1 MARCG
6 SGHLYCRVADRGNI
20 GGALDLFDREVEQP
34 QRLVWLTPGLG
45 AVDRVKRLQHLVPG
59 LGLVSSSALEE
70 TKRAE
75 PVWDESTGDEEYLT
89 NGDSI
94 YDSQPVYD
102 EYADEEWYSLFIRG
116 DRNLSGEMLV
126 EGGDRLG
133 GDGIGVATVG
143 DFPNLKVPIFQPP
156 NTESLNFELYKV
168 GCKLSMHEAITC
180 GPVMLIEQLNENM
193 AMHMRV
199 VKNLN
204 CDVPQANNLRKSNSN
219 GSIMNTVGKVKLFME
234 VMMIIM
240 KGNHVDVP
248 FDPGVVDNFLVSGI
262 KMARTCPIIS
272 RIFFVDDSSFFF
284 KANRAECQNLLNIL
298 ARYCSAS
305 GQNINFVKSSTL
317 FSPNCPEDL
326 QQQLCDLLNVQR
338 MDLKARYLGLPSVI
352 GRNKNELFSFIL
364 DKVLHKMQGWK
375 QKLLSQA
382 GREVLIKSV
391 IQAIPSYAMQCYLLP
406 KGFLDKL
413 LTHIRRFFWHG
424 DAHGKHIHWLR
435 WDRLSKPKD
444 EGGAWLVWDLTLL
457 GYGKVSS
464 TVEMFSFK
472 VSDGRILTSFAI
484 ERKGD
489 DSRFV
494 IFQSY
499 RKGKRG
505 KLEIEQEEKKYKL
518 LGTLNF
524 TLYA

>member
-1 MARCG
+1 
-6 SGHLYCRVADRGNI
+6 
-20 GGALDLFDREVEQP
+20 
-34 QRLVWLTPGLG
+34 
-45 AVDRVKRLQHLVPG
+45 
-59 LGLVSSSALEE
+59 
-70 TKRAE
+70 
-75 PVWDESTGDEEYLT
+75 
-89 NGDSI
+89 
-94 YDSQPVYD
+94 
-102 EYADEEWYSLFIRG
+102 
-116 DRNLSGEMLV
+116 
-126 EGGDRLG
+126 
-133 GDGIGVATVG
+133 
-143 DFPNLKVPIFQPP
+143 
-156 NTESLNFELYKV
+156 
-168 GCKLSMHEAITC
+168 
-180 GPVMLIEQLNENM
+180 
-193 AMHMRV
+193 
-199 VKNLN
+199 
-204 CDVPQANNLRKSNSN
+204 
-219 GSIMNTVGKVKLFME
+219 
-234 VMMIIM
+234 
-240 KGNHVDVP
+240 
-248 FDPGVVDNFLVSGI
+248 
-262 KMARTCPIIS
+262 MARTCPIIS
-272 RIFFVDDSSFFF
+272 HIFFVDDSSFFF

-352 GRNKNELFSFIL
+352 GRNKNELFFFIL

-499 RKGKRG
+499 SKKKKMVNTHHKEVLNASTSKGAEPSASDAEHNDNDNGSSSGSEGLNYGGFTEEETKALRSMINKQVG
-505 KLEIEQEEKKYKL
+505 KAIKNVMPNEMKTYRD
-518 LGTLNF
+518 F
-524 TLYA
+524 TTCDVPKFDGALDPIASTELRST

>member
-248 FDPGVVDNFLVSGI
+248 FDPGGSFLGI
-262 KMARTCPIIS
+262 IKTRGRVFPKRRRMM
-272 RIFFVDDSSFFF
+272 RI
-284 KANRAECQNLLNIL
+284 
-298 ARYCSAS
+298 
-305 GQNINFVKSSTL
+305 
-317 FSPNCPEDL
+317 
-326 QQQLCDLLNVQR
+326 
-338 MDLKARYLGLPSVI
+338 
-352 GRNKNELFSFIL
+352 
-364 DKVLHKMQGWK
+364 
-375 QKLLSQA
+375 
-382 GREVLIKSV
+382 
-391 IQAIPSYAMQCYLLP
+391 
-406 KGFLDKL
+406 
-413 LTHIRRFFWHG
+413 
-424 DAHGKHIHWLR
+424 
-435 WDRLSKPKD
+435 
-444 EGGAWLVWDLTLL
+444 
-457 GYGKVSS
+457 
-464 TVEMFSFK
+464 
-472 VSDGRILTSFAI
+472 
-484 ERKGD
+484 
-489 DSRFV
+489 
-494 IFQSY
+494 
-499 RKGKRG
+499 
-505 KLEIEQEEKKYKL
+505 
-518 LGTLNF
+518 
-524 TLYA
+524 